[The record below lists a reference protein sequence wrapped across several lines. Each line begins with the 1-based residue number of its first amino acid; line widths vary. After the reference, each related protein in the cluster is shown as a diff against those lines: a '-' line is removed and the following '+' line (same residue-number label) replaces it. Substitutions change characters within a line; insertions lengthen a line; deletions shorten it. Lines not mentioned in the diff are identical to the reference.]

1 MVRRLGG
8 LLMRLDGTLVF
19 LPADVVGHVAP
30 MPQMTRI
37 PGAPEELLGIA
48 LHKDELV
55 PVIAIGAA
63 RESMVICNHMGEH
76 VGLVGGAI
84 IGTGVFDVSG
94 DSDVMFAG
102 ERAVAF
108 DLGSVYARVHA
119 GRWRGR
125 WGG

>member
-1 MVRRLGG
+1 MVQRRGG

-19 LPADVVGHVAP
+19 LPADVVGQVAP
-30 MPQMTRI
+30 LPQITRI

-55 PVIAIGAA
+55 PVIAIGAT
-63 RESMVICNHMGEH
+63 REAMVICTHMGEH

-84 IGTGVFDVSG
+84 VGTGIFEVSG
-94 DSDVMFAG
+94 DSDVTFAG

-108 DLGSVYARVHA
+108 DLGSVYARVQG